1 MSNSGQAAKPQDPA
15 RKGNS
20 AEGRLYGKQF
30 AWFQNRKVRNCH
42 LLPRRKVERCQEG
55 GALCILCNILL
66 YCIFCRFS
74 SRFFYCLNADVF
86 ARFRRFFGGA
96 GGCIAAQA
104 VERRAVP
111 FWLFPVRGRR
121 GLLPH
126 RIEKRQRSLGHG
138 G

>member
-1 MSNSGQAAKPQDPA
+1 MSNSGQAAKPGTRHERGIPPKA
-15 RKGNS
+15 GCTANS
-20 AEGRLYGKQF
+20 
-30 AWFQNRKVRNCH
+30 
-42 LLPRRKVERCQEG
+42 LPGFKTERFETVTFFPCRKVERCQEG

-96 GGCIAAQA
+96 GGRIAAQA

-111 FWLFPVRGRR
+111 FWLFPVRGAA
-121 GLLPH
+121 GPFAA
-126 RIEKRQRSLGHG
+126 
-138 G
+138 